1 MQKKVG
7 NTVRHFNLKLREKLG
22 IDWSFVF
29 VLVLFFN
36 LNDGQSQG
44 NESDFFGK
52 RIQER
57 KENPG
62 ISPEDLQAS
71 AFGQR
76 RQSDK

>member
-1 MQKKVG
+1 MILAKE
-7 NTVRHFNLKLREKLG
+7 RHFNLKLREKLG

-29 VLVLFFN
+29 VFVFN

-44 NESDFFGK
+44 NESNFFGK
-52 RIQER
+52 SIQER

-76 RQSDK
+76 RTV